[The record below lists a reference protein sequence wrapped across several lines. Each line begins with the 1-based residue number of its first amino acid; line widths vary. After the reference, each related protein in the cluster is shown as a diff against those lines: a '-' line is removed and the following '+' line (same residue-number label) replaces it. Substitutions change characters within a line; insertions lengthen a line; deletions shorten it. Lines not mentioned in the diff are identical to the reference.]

1 MGSVKNWIAAAAALL
16 TGCAA
21 WAAGGGAG
29 WLSTIDRAAAANEQK
44 PNVTVRLAAEN
55 LGLTPQ
61 AENRLAVVLEHEPGW
76 HTYWLMPGD
85 AGLPTRFAFTNP
97 RDITLSVPRFPVP
110 EKLVTQGMASFGYGD
125 RTVFPF
131 EVSVPRFPEGRS
143 ATIKVHVEFLAC
155 KDVCVPGEGDADIT
169 LPYSVAPKPSA
180 DAEIVAGALSLIP
193 ESASIDGLK
202 AVYEENR
209 LRIEVPSSAVHIE
222 KSLTFFPLAERAF
235 VLAEEPVYKRE
246 KDGSSSL
253 LLTLDPEFA
262 KAPGERLAGVLVAD
276 GGPKSGGWAVEA
288 DMPLAKGTVS
298 APPAF
303 SGVLPAFEADM
314 SVTTLSA
321 LVFAFLGGL
330 ILNLMP
336 CVFPILSLKILQLV
350 EGYRRGERL
359 LPHGV
364 AFTAGVLTTMTALA
378 ALLLALRSLG
388 MALGWGF
395 QLQSPWVVALL
406 IVLFVAIT
414 LNLCGVFEFTA
425 ASHLADSRAARS
437 APKSGVGSSF
447 FTGVLAVIVAS
458 PCTAPFMGAAL
469 GYAVTQPALEALAVF
484 VSLGFGMALP
494 WLLLCIFPAWSTFLP
509 KPGAWMDV
517 FRKVMAVPMA
527 LAVVWLAWVLSKQV
541 SLNGM
546 LLMVA
551 ASGATA
557 VSLWLLGREQWGRG
571 SNRILMLVTAAAA
584 AAVVGV
590 IATGTFDR
598 DGTVS
603 GRGDWHP
610 WSENAVKAALTEGRP
625 VFVDFTAAWCV
636 TCQANKIAALNRDDV
651 QAKFKELGYVLLVGD
666 WTNRD
671 PAITE
676 VLAQFGR
683 SGVPLYLVYR
693 SDGRVEVLPE
703 LLTPGIV
710 IEALEKQ
717 TR

>member
-1 MGSVKNWIAAAAALL
+1 MGSVRTWIAAAAALL
-16 TGCAA
+16 TGSAA
-21 WAAGGGAG
+21 MAAGGNAG
-29 WLSTIDRAAAANEQK
+29 WLSTLDRAASAEAQK
-44 PNVTVRLAAEN
+44 PAVTVRLAAEN
-55 LGLTPQ
+55 RGLTPQ

-97 RDITLSVPRFPVP
+97 RDITLSTPRFPVP
-110 EKLVTQGMASFGYGD
+110 DKLITQGMVSFGYGG

-131 EVSVPRFPEGRS
+131 EAEVPRFPEGRS
-143 ATIKVHVEFLAC
+143 ATIRVHVEFLAC
-155 KDVCVPGEGDADIT
+155 KDVCVPGEGDAEIT

-180 DAEIVAGALSLIP
+180 DADLVTGALTLIP
-193 ESASIDGLK
+193 EAASIDGLR
-202 AVYEENR
+202 AVYEDSR
-209 LRIEVPSSAVHIE
+209 LRIDLPASSVGVE
-222 KSLTFFPLAERAF
+222 KSLAFFPLAERAF
-235 VLAEEPVYKRE
+235 VLADEPVFTRA

-253 LLTLDPEFA
+253 LMTLDPEYA
-262 KAPGERLAGVLVAD
+262 KAPGERLSGVLVAD
-276 GGPKSGGWAVEA
+276 GGPQGGGWAVEA
-288 DMPLAKGTVS
+288 DMPLVKGTVS

-303 SGVLPAFEADM
+303 SGVLPAFKADV
-314 SVTTLSA
+314 SVTTLTA

-359 LPHGV
+359 LPHGI
-364 AFTAGVLTTMTALA
+364 AFTAGVLLTMTALA
-378 ALLLALRSLG
+378 GLLLALRGVG

-395 QLQSPWVVALL
+395 QLQSPWVVAFL
-406 IVLFVAIT
+406 IILFVAIT
-414 LNLCGVFEFTA
+414 LNLFGVFEFTA

-484 VSLGFGMALP
+484 VSLGLGMALP
-494 WLLLCIFPAWSTFLP
+494 WLLLCVFPAWSKFLP

-546 LLMVA
+546 LLMAA

-557 VSLWLLGREQWGRG
+557 VALWLLGREQWGRG
-571 SNRILMLVTAAAA
+571 SNRILMGVMGAAA

-590 IATGTFDR
+590 IATGAFDR
-598 DGTVS
+598 DGTVA
-603 GRGDWHP
+603 GRGDWQP
-610 WSENAVKAALTEGRP
+610 WSENAVRAALTEGRP

-636 TCQANKIAALNRDDV
+636 TCQANKLAALNRDEV
-651 QAKFKELGYVLLVGD
+651 QAKFRELGYVLLVGD

-717 TR
+717 VR

>member
-1 MGSVKNWIAAAAALL
+1 MGSVRTWIAAAAALL
-16 TGCAA
+16 TGSAA
-21 WAAGGGAG
+21 MAAGGNAG
-29 WLSTIDRAAAANEQK
+29 WLSTLDRAASAEAQK
-44 PNVTVRLAAEN
+44 PTVTVRLAAEN
-55 LGLTPQ
+55 RGLTPQ
-61 AENRLAVVLEHEPGW
+61 ADNRLAVVLEHEPGW
-76 HTYWLMPGD
+76 HTYWLIPGD

-97 RDITLSVPRFPVP
+97 RDITLSTPRFPVP
-110 EKLVTQGMASFGYGD
+110 EKLITQGMVSFGYGG

-131 EVSVPRFPEGRS
+131 EAEVPRFPEGRS
-143 ATIKVHVEFLAC
+143 ATIRVHVEFLAC
-155 KDVCVPGEGDADIT
+155 KDVCVPGEGDAEIT
-169 LPYSVAPKPSA
+169 LPYNVAPKPSPDA
-180 DAEIVAGALSLIP
+180 DLVAGALSLIP
-193 ESASIDGLK
+193 EAASIDGLK
-202 AVYEENR
+202 AVYEDNR
-209 LRIEVPSSAVHIE
+209 LRIDLPAASVGVE
-222 KSLTFFPLAERAF
+222 KSLSFFPLAERAF
-235 VLAEEPVYKRE
+235 VLADEPVFARD

-253 LLTLDPEFA
+253 LMTLDPEYA
-262 KAPGERLAGVLVAD
+262 KAPGERLSGVLVAD
-276 GGPKSGGWAVEA
+276 GGPSGGGWAVEA
-288 DMPLAKGTVS
+288 DMPLVRGTVS

-303 SGVLPAFEADM
+303 SGVLPAFDAQV
-314 SVTTLSA
+314 SVTTLTA

-359 LPHGV
+359 LPHGI
-364 AFTAGVLTTMTALA
+364 AFTAGVLLTMTALA
-378 ALLLALRSLG
+378 GLLLALRGVG

-395 QLQSPWVVALL
+395 QLQSPWVVAFL
-406 IVLFVAIT
+406 IILFVAIT
-414 LNLCGVFEFTA
+414 LNLFGVFEFTA

-437 APKSGVGSSF
+437 APKSGAGSSF

-484 VSLGFGMALP
+484 VSLGLGMALP
-494 WLLLCIFPAWSTFLP
+494 WLLLCVFPAWSKFLP
-509 KPGAWMDV
+509 KPGAWMDI

-546 LLMVA
+546 LLMAA
-551 ASGATA
+551 ASGATTVA
-557 VSLWLLGREQWGRG
+557 LWLLGREQWGRG
-571 SNRILMLVTAAAA
+571 SNRILMGVMSVAAAT
-584 AAVVGV
+584 VVGV
-590 IATGTFDR
+590 IATGEFDR
-598 DGTVS
+598 DGTVA
-603 GRGDWHP
+603 GRGDWQP
-610 WSENAVKAALTEGRP
+610 WSENAVKAALTEGHP

-636 TCQANKIAALNRDDV
+636 TCQANKLAALNRDEV
-651 QAKFKELGYVLLVGD
+651 QAKFRELGYVLLVGD

-717 TR
+717 VR